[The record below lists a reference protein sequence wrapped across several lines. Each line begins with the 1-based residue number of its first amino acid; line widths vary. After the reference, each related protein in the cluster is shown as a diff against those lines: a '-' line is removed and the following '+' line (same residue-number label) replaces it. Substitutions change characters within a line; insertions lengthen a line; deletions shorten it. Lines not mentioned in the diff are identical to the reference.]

1 MAGTV
6 APARRHLN
14 RPLQFPARDLFVSGD
29 VCVQTLGGFSTT
41 RTNTM
46 RSTICYVVCVLCLG
60 CWCFSI
66 MVHCM

>member
-14 RPLQFPARDLFVSGD
+14 RPLQFPARDLFVSGN
-29 VCVQTLGGFSTT
+29 VCVQMLGGCSTK

-60 CWCFSI
+60 FWCFSS

>member
-6 APARRHLN
+6 TPARRHLN

-29 VCVQTLGGFSTT
+29 VCVQTLGGCSTT
-41 RTNTM
+41 RTDTM